1 MARTRL
7 LRLLPRL
14 MLPMLLALSP
24 VAGATQPV
32 AQAAEAPARAPA
44 QVTGRTAVAG
54 ALRLMPT
61 AEGLT
66 VRLALSAPLVAAPRA
81 FALTDPMRWAI
92 DLDQASSLRREVA
105 GRGEAK
111 GARVSQFDPRTVR
124 IVVDLV
130 QPMQLAEA
138 FQAADQTLEIRFR
151 PVDAAGFRRLAAQGR
166 APVAGFTQERTR
178 AVPPGPQPAPDLAAD
193 SSRRLDAV
201 EAALAEA
208 ERRLIAPTGE
218 GAAGPPAAGPAAEP
232 PPPRARPVATAP
244 AAPRRPA
251 RRVVVLDA
259 GHGGRDPG
267 APSAI
272 GGHEKEV
279 TLAIARA
286 ARAAIERRASRAGV
300 PVTVRLTRD
309 DDRFVT
315 LGERVRLARQWGAD
329 LFISIHADAAPNA
342 EARGATV
349 YTLSDVASD
358 REAARLAQREN
369 RADLIAGIDLS
380 GERADVAAIL
390 VDLGL
395 RDGMNASADFAQ
407 ALQRAMEPKGVP
419 FRQNFHR
426 FAGFQ
431 VLRNLGVP
439 AVLLETGYM
448 SNVEDSRYLFSRSGQ
463 QAVADGIADAVVGWF
478 AERRSGRG
486 G

>member
-1 MARTRL
+1 MAR
-7 LRLLPRL
+7 PRL
-14 MLPMLLALSP
+14 TPALIACLLLALWSP
-24 VAGATQPV
+24 AAGAQP
-32 AQAAEAPARAPA
+32 AEPPA
-44 QVTGRTAVAG
+44 RTAVAG
-54 ALRLMPT
+54 ALRLLPT
-61 AEGLT
+61 PEGLT
-66 VRLALSAPLVAAPRA
+66 VRLALSAPLAAPPRA
-81 FALTDPMRWAI
+81 FALDDPMRWAI
-92 DLDQASSLRREVA
+92 DLDRASSLRREVA
-105 GRGEAK
+105 GRGEAR
-111 GARVSQFDPRTVR
+111 GARVSQFDPQTVR
-124 IVVDLV
+124 IVIDLA
-130 QPMQLAEA
+130 QPMRLAEA
-138 FQAADQTLEIRFR
+138 VQTADQVLELRFR
-151 PVDAAGFRRLAAQGR
+151 PTDAAGFRQAVARGR
-166 APVAGFTQERTR
+166 APIDGFVQERPR
-178 AVPPGPQPAPDLAAD
+178 AVPPGPEPPADLEAE
-193 SSRRLDAV
+193 SRRRLDAV
-201 EAALAEA
+201 KAALAEA
-208 ERRLIAPTGE
+208 ERSLAAP
-218 GAAGPPAAGPAAEP
+218 APALPGSEP
-232 PPPRARPVATAP
+232 PTAAKRSPGSEPGLTAP
-244 AAPRRPA
+244 APPRRPL

-267 APSAI
+267 APSVI

-279 TLAIARA
+279 TLAIALA
-286 ARAAIERRASRAGV
+286 ARRAIERRAAREGL

-380 GERADVAAIL
+380 GERADAAAIL
-390 VDLGL
+390 IDLGL
-395 RDGMNASADFAQ
+395 RDSMNASADFAQ
-407 ALQRAMEPKGVP
+407 ALQRAMEPRGVP

-448 SNVEDSRYLFSRSGQ
+448 SNAEDSRYLFSRSGQ

-478 AERRSGRG
+478 SERRSGRG

>member
-1 MARTRL
+1 MAP
-7 LRLLPRL
+7 LRL
-14 MLPMLLALSP
+14 MCLLALLILAAP
-24 VAGATQPV
+24 WPGAVAAQP
-32 AQAAEAPARAPA
+32 ADPGGRA
-44 QVTGRTAVAG
+44 AVAG
-54 ALRLMPT
+54 ALRLVPT

-66 VRLALSAPLVAAPRA
+66 VRLALSAPLATPPRA
-81 FALTDPMRWAI
+81 FALDEPMRWAI
-92 DLDQASSLRREVA
+92 DLDQASSLRREVE
-105 GRGEAK
+105 GRGEAR

-124 IVVDLV
+124 IVVDLAR
-130 QPMQLAEA
+130 PMRLAEA
-138 FQAADQTLEIRFR
+138 FQADDQTLELRFR
-151 PVDAAGFRRLAAQGR
+151 PVDAAGFRREVARGR
-166 APVAGFTQERTR
+166 APIAGFAQARAR
-178 AVPPGPQPAPDLAAD
+178 AVPPGPEPPPDLAAD
-193 SSRRLDAV
+193 VSRRLDAV
-201 EAALAEA
+201 EAAVAEA
-208 ERRLIAPTGE
+208 ERRLAAPPEAVPEATG
-218 GAAGPPAAGPAAEP
+218 
-232 PPPRARPVATAP
+232 PPPRAEPVATARGP
-244 AAPRRPA
+244 ARRPG

-259 GHGGRDPG
+259 GHGGHDPG

-309 DDRFVT
+309 DDRFLT

-329 LFISIHADAAPNA
+329 LFISIHADSAPNA

-380 GERADVAAIL
+380 GERADAAAIL

-395 RDGMNASADFAQ
+395 RDGMNRSADFAQ

-431 VLRNLGVP
+431 VLRNLGVT

-448 SNVEDSRYLFSRSGQ
+448 SNAEDSRYLFSRAGQ

-478 AERRSGRG
+478 AGPPSGG
-486 G
+486 GR

>member
-1 MARTRL
+1 MAR
-7 LRLLPRL
+7 PRL
-14 MLPMLLALSP
+14 MPAILTCLLLALW
-24 VAGATQPV
+24 
-32 AQAAEAPARAPA
+32 APAMGAQPAPA
-44 QVTGRTAVAG
+44 AAPTAVAG
-54 ALRLMPT
+54 ALRLVPT
-61 AEGLT
+61 PEGLT
-66 VRLALSAPLVAAPRA
+66 VRLALSAPLAAPPTA
-81 FALTDPMRWAI
+81 FALDEPMRWAI
-92 DLDQASSLRREVA
+92 DLDRASSLRREAA
-105 GRGEAK
+105 GRGEAL

-124 IVVDLV
+124 VVIDLAR
-130 QPMQLAEA
+130 PMALAGAEQLA
-138 FQAADQTLEIRFR
+138 DRTLELRLRPTDATSFR
-151 PVDAAGFRRLAAQGR
+151 RAVARGPAPIAGFVQH
-166 APVAGFTQERTR
+166 R
-178 AVPPGPQPAPDLAAD
+178 AVPPGPEPPADLEAD
-193 SSRRLDAV
+193 SRRRLEAV

-208 ERRLIAPTGE
+208 ERSLAP
-218 GAAGPPAAGPAAEP
+218 AAAPPESVPEPPAAAVEPSRSEPPAAAVQP
-232 PPPRARPVATAP
+232 SRSKPVAAAP
-244 AAPRRPA
+244 APPRRPL

-267 APSAI
+267 APSVI

-286 ARAAIERRASRAGV
+286 ARTAIERRAARAGV

-315 LGERVRLARQWGAD
+315 LGERVRLARTWGAD
-329 LFISIHADAAPNA
+329 LFISIHADSAPNV

-380 GERADVAAIL
+380 GERADVASIL
-390 VDLGL
+390 IDLGL

-431 VLRNLGVP
+431 VLRNLGVA
-439 AVLLETGYM
+439 AVLLEAGYM
-448 SNVEDSRYLFSRSGQ
+448 SNEADSRYLFSRKGQ
-463 QAVADGIADAVVGWF
+463 QAVAEGIADAVVGWF